1 MGDAGEDFDPQREK
15 LSSGCWIRLS
25 ARSLPVLSITAH
37 RRRRREAV
45 GTAANAAE
53 AAYQSRYIGKGP
65 PASPPTGA
73 HHSGP
78 VGVAG
83 LRQLHRSRANGEPWE
98 RKACRASPYT
108 TRHRPVRAEGTRLR
122 PACHASQSIGA
133 GRPLLRLANAR
144 HVGFGTCP
152 RQSTRVAAGA
162 SRHTHLHITLSLTH
176 CGELS
181 RFRTGSQRSLNAND
195 GRCRGRL

>member
-1 MGDAGEDFDPQREK
+1 MVLALVSQHESPREPRGTPTSTSPSHSLTVENSHGLGQGVNAHSMPTMGDAGEDFDPQREK

-122 PACHASQSIGA
+122 PACHASQSIG
-133 GRPLLRLANAR
+133 GGGPLIRLASAR
-144 HVGFGTCP
+144 LV
-152 RQSTRVAAGA
+152 
-162 SRHTHLHITLSLTH
+162 
-176 CGELS
+176 
-181 RFRTGSQRSLNAND
+181 
-195 GRCRGRL
+195 